1 MPKRMSLKQ
10 RINAG
15 LILAAAFLLVLASN
29 RLNNRNFS
37 TVEHG
42 VDSVFEDRLVVQ
54 EYIYTLNN
62 LFHKKELY
70 LANNAKDIKAI
81 PQYPEIK
88 DILADFEKTE
98 LTPEESRYLTN
109 LKDNYTELKT
119 LEANLDQKDNSQKA
133 IVSVLNNIS
142 RDLDELA
149 EVQLSE
155 GRNLTQ
161 RSKKSLG
168 MNQLLSRIEI
178 VFLII
183 IGILFLVIVFHRDKS
198 DMKLV
203 EDGS

>member
-1 MPKRMSLKQ
+1 MLKRRTIKQ
-10 RINAG
+10 RIHAG
-15 LILAAAFLLVLASN
+15 FILAAAFLLVLASN

-62 LFHKKELY
+62 LFHKKELF
-70 LANNAKDIKAI
+70 LANSTTDNKAI

-88 DILADFEKTE
+88 NILADFEKTD
-98 LTPEESRYLTN
+98 LTREESLFLTS
-109 LKDNYTELKT
+109 LKENYAELKT
-119 LEANLDQKDNSQKA
+119 LEINHTKNDSSKEE
-133 IVSVLNNIS
+133 IISVLNSIS
-142 RDLDELA
+142 RNLDELA
-149 EVQLSE
+149 EVQLLE
-155 GRNLTQ
+155 GRQLTQ
-161 RSKKSLG
+161 RSKRSLG

-198 DMKLV
+198 NMRLV
-203 EDGS
+203 EEES

>member
-1 MPKRMSLKQ
+1 MPRRTIKQ

-15 LILAAAFLLVLASN
+15 LVLAAAFLLVLASN

-70 LANNAKDIKAI
+70 LANNTTDNKAI
-81 PQYPEIK
+81 PKYPEIK
-88 DILADFEKTE
+88 NILADFEKTA
-98 LTPEESRYLTN
+98 LTKEESLFLTS
-109 LKDNYTELKT
+109 LKDNYAELKI
-119 LEANLDQKDNSQKA
+119 LESNHENNNASEEE
-133 IVSVLNNIS
+133 IVSTLNRIS
-142 RDLDELA
+142 RNLDELA

-155 GRNLTQ
+155 GRQLTQ
-161 RSKKSLG
+161 RSKRSLG
-168 MNQLLSRIEI
+168 MNQLLSTLEI

-183 IGILFLVIVFHRDKS
+183 IGILFLVIVFHRDKPN
-198 DMKLV
+198 MQLV
-203 EDGS
+203 EEES

>member
-1 MPKRMSLKQ
+1 MPKRRTIKQ
-10 RINAG
+10 RIHTG
-15 LILAAAFLLVLASN
+15 FVLAAAFLLVLASN

-70 LANNAKDIKAI
+70 LSSNTRNHKAI
-81 PQYPEIK
+81 PQYPEINS
-88 DILADFEKTE
+88 ILADFEKTD
-98 LTPEESRYLTN
+98 LTREESLFLTS
-109 LKDNYTELKT
+109 LKENYAELKT
-119 LEANLDQKDNSQKA
+119 LEANYTNDGTSKEK
-133 IVSVLNNIS
+133 IVSVLGSIS
-142 RDLDELA
+142 GNLDELA

-155 GRNLTQ
+155 GRLLTQ
-161 RSKKSLG
+161 RSKRSLG
-168 MNQLLSRIEI
+168 MNQLLSTIEI

-183 IGILFLVIVFHRDKS
+183 IGILFIVIVFHRDKS
-198 DMKLV
+198 NMELV

>member
-1 MPKRMSLKQ
+1 MSIKQ

-70 LANNAKDIKAI
+70 LANNPENIKAI
-81 PQYPEIK
+81 PQYPKIK
-88 DILADFEKTE
+88 GILSDFEKTE

>member
-1 MPKRMSLKQ
+1 MSRKRTIKQ

-15 LILAAAFLLVLASN
+15 FVLAAAFLLVLASN

-37 TVEHG
+37 AVEHG

-54 EYIYTLNN
+54 EYIYRLNN
-62 LFHKKELY
+62 LFHKKELF
-70 LANNAKDIKAI
+70 LAKNILNQENI

-88 DILADFEKTE
+88 TILADFEKTD
-98 LTPEESRYLTN
+98 LTREESQFLTS
-109 LKDNYTELKT
+109 LKDNYTRLKT
-119 LEANLDQKDNSQKA
+119 LEGQRMNSEASGKE
-133 IVSVLNNIS
+133 IVSVLGNIS

-155 GRNLTQ
+155 GRQMTQ
-161 RSKKSLG
+161 RSKRSLG
-168 MNQLLSRIEI
+168 MNQMLSRIEI

-198 DMKLV
+198 KVELV
-203 EDGS
+203 E

>member
-1 MPKRMSLKQ
+1 MSRKRTIKQ

-15 LILAAAFLLVLASN
+15 FVLAAAFLLVLASN

-37 TVEHG
+37 AVEHG

-54 EYIYTLNN
+54 EYIYRLNN
-62 LFHKKELY
+62 LFHKKELF
-70 LANNAKDIKAI
+70 LAKNISNQENI

-88 DILADFEKTE
+88 TILADFEKTD
-98 LTPEESRYLTN
+98 LTREESQFLTS
-109 LKDNYTELKT
+109 LKDNYTRLKT
-119 LEANLDQKDNSQKA
+119 LEGQRMNSEASGKE
-133 IVSVLNNIS
+133 IVSVLGNIS

-155 GRNLTQ
+155 GRQMTQ
-161 RSKKSLG
+161 RSKRSLG
-168 MNQLLSRIEI
+168 MNQMLSRIEI

-198 DMKLV
+198 KVELV
-203 EDGS
+203 E

>member
-1 MPKRMSLKQ
+1 MPKRRTIKQ
-10 RINAG
+10 RIHTG
-15 LILAAAFLLVLASN
+15 FVLAAAFLLVLASN

-70 LANNAKDIKAI
+70 LSSNTRNHKAI
-81 PQYPEIK
+81 PQYPEINN
-88 DILADFEKTE
+88 ILADFEKTD
-98 LTPEESRYLTN
+98 LTREESLFLTS
-109 LKDNYTELKT
+109 LKENYAELKT
-119 LEANLDQKDNSQKA
+119 LEANYTNDGASKEK
-133 IVSVLNNIS
+133 IVSVLGSIS
-142 RDLDELA
+142 GNLDELA

-155 GRNLTQ
+155 GRLLTQ
-161 RSKKSLG
+161 RSKRSLG
-168 MNQLLSRIEI
+168 MNQLLSTIEI

-183 IGILFLVIVFHRDKS
+183 IGILFIVIVFHRDKS
-198 DMKLV
+198 NMELV

>member
-98 LTPEESRYLTN
+98 LTPEESLYLTN

>member
-1 MPKRMSLKQ
+1 MRTIKQ
-10 RINAG
+10 RIHAG
-15 LILAAAFLLVLASN
+15 FILAAAFLLVLASN

-70 LANNAKDIKAI
+70 LANNTLNNKAI

-88 DILADFEKTE
+88 NILADFERTD
-98 LTPEESRYLTN
+98 LTREESLFLTN
-109 LKDNYTELKT
+109 LKENYKELKT
-119 LEANLDQKDNSQKA
+119 LETNHAKNDSSKKE
-133 IVSVLNNIS
+133 IVSVLNSIS
-142 RDLDELA
+142 RNLDELA

-155 GRNLTQ
+155 GRQLTQ
-161 RSKKSLG
+161 RSKRSLG
-168 MNQLLSRIEI
+168 MNQMLSRIEI

-183 IGILFLVIVFHRDKS
+183 IGILFLVIVFKREKRD
-198 DMKLV
+198 MELV
-203 EDGS
+203 DE

>member
-1 MPKRMSLKQ
+1 MPKRRTIKQ
-10 RINAG
+10 RIHTG
-15 LILAAAFLLVLASN
+15 FVLAAAFLLVLASN

-70 LANNAKDIKAI
+70 LSSNTRNHKAI
-81 PQYPEIK
+81 PQYPEINN
-88 DILADFEKTE
+88 ILADFEKTD
-98 LTPEESRYLTN
+98 LTREESLFLTS
-109 LKDNYTELKT
+109 LKENYAELKT
-119 LEANLDQKDNSQKA
+119 LEANYTNDGVSKEK
-133 IVSVLNNIS
+133 IVSVLGSIS
-142 RDLDELA
+142 GNLDELA

-155 GRNLTQ
+155 GRLLTQ
-161 RSKKSLG
+161 RSKRSLG
-168 MNQLLSRIEI
+168 MNQLLSTIEI

-183 IGILFLVIVFHRDKS
+183 IGILFIVIVFHRDKS
-198 DMKLV
+198 NMELV